1 MCFFLRIKNR
11 IENSLSK
18 VYFFSYSVVVF
29 QSIATFASEKW
40 QSGRMHWSWKPA
52 YREVPG
58 VRIPLSPPKS
68 LKTSAL
74 RWFFL
79 CLNANEACFSER
91 IRHKKTQDA
100 EGELVFR
107 CFGTVPL
114 RVLLSEAKKI
124 PYLKL
129 VSLGLQNPENN
140 IQQPTQRTG
149 HECEP

>member
-1 MCFFLRIKNR
+1 MA
-11 IENSLSK
+11 E
-18 VYFFSYSVVVF
+18 
-29 QSIATFASEKW
+29 
-40 QSGRMHWSWKPA
+40 WSNA
-52 YREVPG
+52 LV
-58 VRIPLSPPKS
+58 
-68 LKTSAL
+68 LKTSVPRGTGGSNPSFSAKIIENQRNAL
-74 RWFFL
+74 VFL

-91 IRHKKTQDA
+91 IRHKKAQDA